1 METMEGIY
9 GAYSQGKFWVIATLI
24 SLGSAFM
31 LFSAAFDENS
41 PGANK
46 DPLST
51 AIILVVAGVGMCL
64 LPFAIW
70 QQAAR
75 KRFFT
80 WLESQWGNLE
90 TGAVHPDGYTVTF
103 DTPLVRYKV
112 VFSAILA
119 TVSFASRPYVQQNR
133 SAGVAQASFTI
144 FSFLFGWWFLGLEGV
159 VETISAIF
167 GNLRSSD
174 TFTLRELIMKA
185 QNA

>member
-1 METMEGIY
+1 METLESIY

-24 SLGSAFM
+24 SLGSALL
-31 LFSAAFDENS
+31 LFSAFDGTSVN
-41 PGANK
+41 
-46 DPLST
+46 PLF
-51 AIILVVAGVGMCL
+51 LVLTGIGVCL

-70 QQAAR
+70 QQGAR

-90 TGAVHPDGYTVTF
+90 TGAVHPDGCMITF

-112 VFSAILA
+112 VFSAFLA
-119 TVSFASRPYVQQNR
+119 TVSFASRPYVLQHR

-144 FSFLFGWWFLGLEGV
+144 FSFVFGWWFLGPEGV